1 MNNFPVKLQY
11 VPLTFIN
18 TDNEKIRQIKNTI
31 INKHVLLEKNETKKL
46 ANLIIN
52 SQYGYTTSAK
62 PEGNYKLLRITDIK
76 NGSVNW
82 DNVPFCE
89 CESPEKYL
97 LKPNDILIARTG
109 NNISYLVSD
118 DVPSNAIF
126 ASYLIR
132 FTCNEKLN
140 PEYFFTFLNSYAF
153 WSQILAK
160 QQGALL
166 QNVNAKRMGELIIPY
181 CSIEKQKEV
190 LRSNTEIQKDI
201 EKTLNLYKLVTS
213 TSSELINQS
222 SYLTKLRQ
230 AILQEAIEGKLT
242 ADWRKENPVRMDDPD
257 YDAEALLEKIQIE
270 KEKLIKEGKIKK
282 QKPLAPIKAEEVP
295 FELPEG
301 WVWTRLG
308 EVGFINPR
316 NYIDENLEVSFTPM
330 PLVSA
335 KFGVKPQFE
344 IRKWSQVKNGFT
356 HFAENDVAI
365 AKITP
370 CFENSKAGVFKQLKN
385 RYGAGTTELHV
396 LRPIVVLSDYIYIN
410 IKTTAFL
417 DEGAKLMTG
426 AVGQRRVPVDY
437 FSNHFI
443 PLPPIAEQQ
452 AIVDRVGKLLSI
464 VDKLEEQV
472 SERKEQ
478 SEQLMQAVL
487 REAFEGGK

>member
-1 MNNFPVKLQY
+1 MEYYSIGELCSITKGSTGIMKA
-11 VPLTFIN
+11 VPGPYPL
-18 TDNEKIRQIKNTI
+18 
-31 INKHVLLEKNETKKL
+31 V
-46 ANLIIN
+46 
-52 SQYGYTTSAK
+52 TTGPDRKSSSDYEFDDEAVCI
-62 PEGNYKLLRITDIK
+62 P
-76 NGSVNW
+76 
-82 DNVPFCE
+82 
-89 CESPEKYL
+89 
-97 LKPNDILIARTG
+97 
-109 NNISYLVSD
+109 LVS
-118 DVPSNAIF
+118 STGHGHKSLNYIHYQSGKF
-126 ASYLIR
+126 ALG
-132 FTCNEKLN
+132 T
-140 PEYFFTFLNSYAF
+140 
-153 WSQILAK
+153 ILAAVIPK
-160 QQGALL
+160 DTSVLSAEYLQRYLFFFKDQLVVSLMKGAA
-166 QNVNAKRMGELIIPY
+166 NVSLAVRDIAKIQVPVPPI
-181 CSIEKQKEV
+181 SKQKEF
-190 LRSNTEIQKDI
+190 I
-201 EKTLNLYKLVTS
+201 ELFNKAENGKLS
-213 TSSELINQS
+213 LLHENQNQFA
-222 SYLTKLRQ
+222 YLTKLRQ
-230 AILQEAIEGKLT
+230 AILQEAIEGTLT
-242 ADWRKENPVRMDDPD
+242 ADWRKENPVRKGDPD
-257 YDAEALLEKIQIE
+257 YDAEALLEKIQAE
-270 KEKLIKEGKIKK
+270 KEKLIKEGNIKK
-282 QKPLAPIKAEEVP
+282 QKPLAPIKLEEVP
-295 FELPEG
+295 FDLPEG
-301 WVWTRLG
+301 WIWTRLG

-437 FSNHFI
+437 FSNHLI

-452 AIVDRVGKLLSI
+452 AIVDRVEKLLSM
-464 VDKLEEQV
+464 VDELEDQV